1 MTARRIQAPP
11 AAKPGRP
18 RSEQARKAILQSAYA
33 LLKERGP
40 ARVTVEEVAAR
51 AGVGKPTI
59 YRYWAN
65 AQELAMAAAMERSP
79 AEVKVAETGSA
90 LEDLRQHVRAIIG
103 RFSSRH
109 GRPLALMLASAEQDS
124 ELFKAFR
131 NRVVLQGR
139 NEGKAILK
147 RAATMGEIREDAPL
161 ETAVDLIYGSI
172 FFRLIAHH
180 APLNEAFGD
189 SVVDIALRGLER
201 TTKQP

>member
-1 MTARRIQAPP
+1 MTGREKETAP

-18 RSEQARKAILQSAYA
+18 RSERARKAILQSAYA

-79 AEVKVAETGSA
+79 GEVKVEETGSA
-90 LEDLRQHVRAIIG
+90 TEDLRRHVRAIIG
-103 RFSSRH
+103 RFSTRH
-109 GRPLALMLASAEQDS
+109 GRQLALMLASAEQDS

-139 NEGKAILK
+139 NEGRAILE
-147 RAATMGEIREDAPL
+147 RAAAMGEIRGNAPL

-180 APLNEAFGD
+180 APLDEAFGD
-189 SVVDIALRGLER
+189 SVVDVALAGLAGR
-201 TTKQP
+201 S